1 MEAIIAMCKSTH
13 FGSKICIP
21 ALTKQKKKIVGGGVK
36 SINSNKQLVGRY
48 NALHRIL
55 QEASHNID
63 QSALDQSLKFTVTGV
78 QHALA
83 DVRTAAIQCM
93 VEIYRTMGDKIMPSL
108 SELRPAQMEQ
118 LESAFNQANLGTK
131 AAFKPKK
138 GKITEV
144 VMNGVSS
151 TGEHV
156 KSKPIMIA

>member
-1 MEAIIAMCKSTH
+1 
-13 FGSKICIP
+13 
-21 ALTKQKKKIVGGGVK
+21 
-36 SINSNKQLVGRY
+36 
-48 NALHRIL
+48 
-55 QEASHNID
+55 
-63 QSALDQSLKFTVTGV
+63 
-78 QHALA
+78 
-83 DVRTAAIQCM
+83 M
-93 VEIYRTMGDKIMPSL
+93 VEIYRTMGEKIMPSL